1 MKKFFLLFIILGII
15 VGLIYGHKALSES
28 DVEENNI
35 EPVVTN
41 EVVDYEINLPIS
53 DIDTLN
59 PLRTKN
65 SHIVDLLK
73 LVYEPLFSYNE
84 EGEIEPCLASEYAKR
99 DDLTWI
105 IKLKDNILWHG
116 GERFSS
122 NDVKYTLDLL
132 INNEID
138 SVYIKNVKNIE
149 SVEIVDNKTAIIK
162 LFQEEPY
169 FISNLTFPILPEYYF
184 KAEGILDEEKANH
197 MVGTGPYMYESSND
211 SVIRLVANG
220 NWHTHQEIKLSKI
233 NLRKYATYGEAI
245 KGFKS
250 SEVDMMFTN
259 MHNWKEK
266 FGFIGI
272 NSYNFESNTYDVIIP
287 NTENALLNDS
297 QIRKAILYAINRDDI
312 IARVFDGN
320 ATISDIPITSN
331 SKYYSTSLE
340 YNFEN
345 ARQLLLKSGFENT
358 GNEWIK
364 DKKKL
369 SFNLIVPENNEEKIK
384 CAEIIK
390 QYLGELGI
398 NITIKKQKWNDYEK
412 NLIDGKFDLAF
423 ASIEI
428 QNEYQIQKLVH
439 ASGSNNF
446 ARYNNTEMNQVI
458 NELENSSDEVYFA
471 NMKSFID
478 LYNEELPYIG
488 LFFEDD
494 ILLSNKSVKGQYEST
509 SYNPYRN
516 IINFSK

>member
-1 MKKFFLLFIILGII
+1 MKKLLLFFIFLGIV
-15 VGLIYGHKALSES
+15 VGLIFGYKALSETNI
-28 DVEENNI
+28 EEGEI
-35 EPVVTN
+35 EPVVTDEIIN
-41 EVVDYEINLPIS
+41 YELNLPIS

-59 PLRTKN
+59 PLRTQN
-65 SHIVDLLK
+65 SHIIDLMK
-73 LVYEPLFSYNE
+73 LIYEPLFSYNE
-84 EGEIEPCLASEYAKR
+84 EYQIEPCLVSEYAKK
-99 DDLTWI
+99 DELTWM
-105 IKLKDNILWHG
+105 IKLKDNVLWHG
-116 GERFSS
+116 GEKFSS

-138 SVYIKNVKNIE
+138 SAYIKNVRNIE
-149 SVEIVDNKTAIIK
+149 SVEIADSKTVIIK
-162 LFQEEPY
+162 LLEEEPY

-197 MVGTGPYMYESSND
+197 MIGTGPYMYESSND
-211 SVIRLVANG
+211 SVIRLVAND
-220 NWHTHQEIKLSKI
+220 NWHTQQEIKLSKI
-233 NLRKYATYGEAI
+233 NLRIYATYGEAI

-287 NTENALLNDS
+287 NTENVLLNS
-297 QIRKAILYAINRDDI
+297 PEVRKAILYAINRDDI
-312 IARVFDGN
+312 ITKVYDGN
-320 ATISDIPITSN
+320 ATISDLPITSN
-331 SKYYSTSLE
+331 SKNYSTSLE
-340 YNFEN
+340 YNYEN
-345 ARQLLLKSGFENT
+345 ARQLLLKEGYENI

-369 SFNLIVPENNEEKIK
+369 NFTLIVPENDEEKIK

-390 QYLGELGI
+390 QYLSEINI
-398 NITIKKQKWNDYEK
+398 NITVKKQKWIDYEK
-412 NLIDGKFDLAF
+412 NINSGKFDLAL
-423 ASIEI
+423 ASLEI

-439 ASGSNNF
+439 SNNNNNF
-446 ARYNNTEMNQVI
+446 ARYSNEEVDQII
-458 NELENSSDEVYFA
+458 NELENSSDDAYIA
-471 NMKSFID
+471 NMKLFID
-478 LYNEELPYIG
+478 LYKEELPYIG
-488 LFFEDD
+488 LFYEDD